1 MNASLLPSFQLFLRP
16 RSPRSSLFLNLFR
29 LFFLLSLGL
38 SACERTTASTKPQEK
53 EKPKADAKA
62 ESQAAPSWQMRRV
75 KPPKPVHAATIRQGE
90 IAAMLMGT
98 ATLDAEERVTILA
111 QVKGIATRVYG
122 IEGRYVRQGSLLA
135 QLENPYLQIA
145 DEQAAT
151 EIEKARID
159 LKRHQSLVK
168 RGYVSKE
175 TEEQLIFQLRQKQNI
190 RKQTQEDLRNLR
202 IPATISGVVTKQT
215 LRRGSWVLPN
225 AEVFMMEDPRSIV
238 ASIAIPE
245 KYLPN
250 LKVDLEATLLSEA
263 IGLGNTI
270 KGRILRI
277 APTIDAKT
285 GTVMVTIGKL
295 APLEKLRSG
304 MFVSV
309 SLILE
314 RRKDVALVPKQAV
327 LYENNKPVVFRLR
340 GKGGACDVQPL
351 DSAKKARQRGERR
364 GQGGGERKEQGG
376 RKRGDW
382 KKRLAGM
389 TPEEREKARAAWKKR
404 RQREGAEKVSAGDP
418 SAQKEKAEGSGEGR
432 RSFAG
437 GRKGGGA
444 WAGKRG
450 KGGAKGRCGV
460 EKVFFIKGIEDERAV
475 EVRGG
480 LSLGD
485 RVVTLGQEDL
495 QRTSTVRVV
504 KLD

>member
-1 MNASLLPSFQLFLRP
+1 
-16 RSPRSSLFLNLFR
+16 
-29 LFFLLSLGL
+29 LGF
-38 SACERTTASTKPQEK
+38 SACERTTASTKPQDK

-62 ESQAAPSWQMRRV
+62 ETKAPSWQMRRM

-122 IEGRYVRQGSLLA
+122 VEGRYVRQGSLLA

-263 IGLGNTI
+263 IGLGNAI

-309 SLILE
+309 NLILE

-340 GKGGACDVQPL
+340 GKGGACDIQPL
-351 DSAKKARQRGERR
+351 DSAKKARR
-364 GQGGGERKEQGG
+364 GGERKGQGGVEAKDGGERKGRGG

-382 KKRLAGM
+382 KKRLAEM

-404 RQREGAEKVSAGDP
+404 RQREGAEKRSAGEP
-418 SAQKEKAEGSGEGR
+418 SERKERAEGRGKER

-437 GRKGGGA
+437 GTKGGGA
-444 WAGKRG
+444 WAGKGG
-450 KGGAKGRCGV
+450 KGSKEGRCGV
-460 EKVFFIKGIEDERAV
+460 EKVFFLKGIEDERAV